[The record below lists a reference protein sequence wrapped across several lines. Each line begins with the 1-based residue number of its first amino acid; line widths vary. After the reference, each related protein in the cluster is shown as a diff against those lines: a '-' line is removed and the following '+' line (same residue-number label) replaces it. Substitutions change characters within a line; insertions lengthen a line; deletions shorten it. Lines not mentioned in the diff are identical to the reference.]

1 MKKILLILALTLV
14 LLTGCSAETNYT
26 EVETVQVDMSGY
38 ENMPVVGHQFLKT
51 TPQEVLKLIEE
62 GGSAVVYYGYST
74 CPFCNKATSV
84 INDAAKELD
93 MNVLYVDVHPEITN
107 DESYLDEYYD
117 EFYYDF
123 DKAMD
128 DTTIAFSKFLSLDED
143 GEPEFY
149 VPNVLVIKNGKV
161 LGNHVA
167 LVDSYAGGG
176 LTLTINQYNELLNIY
191 KGLMKKLD

>member
-14 LLTGCSAETNYT
+14 LLTGCSAETNYI

-51 TPQEVLKLIEE
+51 TPQEVLRLIEE

-74 CPFCNKATSV
+74 CPFCNKATPV

-93 MNVLYVDVHPEITN
+93 MTILYVDVHPEI
-107 DESYLDEYYD
+107 DPGD
-117 EFYYDF
+117 EFYE
-123 DKAMD
+123 AMD
-128 DTTIAFSKFLSLDED
+128 DTTLALSEFLSLDED

-149 VPNVLVIKNGKV
+149 VPNVFVIKNGEI

-167 LVDSYAGGG
+167 LTDSYAGGG
-176 LTLTINQYNELLNIY
+176 LSLTINQYNELLNIY